1 MLGHLRLLR
10 IHEGP
15 SASWSQGKGRGG
27 GGGSSGDGTDFHS
40 SIRAQGI
47 VQLYATSPY
56 TV

>member
-27 GGGSSGDGTDFHS
+27 GGVREGM
-40 SIRAQGI
+40 AQIFI
-47 VQLYATSPY
+47 VR
-56 TV
+56 

>member
-1 MLGHLRLLR
+1 MKDLRRAGHKK
-10 IHEGP
+10 
-15 SASWSQGKGRGG
+15 KGGG
-27 GGGSSGDGTDFHS
+27 GGGSSGDGTDFYS

>member
-1 MLGHLRLLR
+1 MKDLRRAGHK
-10 IHEGP
+10 E
-15 SASWSQGKGRGG
+15 KGGGG